1 MNQRNFNISTIAK
14 WLLAAALVVLPII
27 LGLQSYFNSVTH
39 NGASCPHYSTY
50 QVFKH
55 AHFHLLGD
63 QDIYSYHEEEHCFT
77 FKYSPAFALAFG
89 VFAYLP
95 DWLALVLWMLL
106 SGMITLITIRAL
118 PEMGLPK
125 QLLFFVVILF
135 EWMVSVQGQQTNVLL
150 VMSLLLAFLFLEKG
164 KPLPATLL
172 IVMTG
177 FIKIFGFGA
186 MLLFLFY
193 PGKLRMALYSVGWVI
208 LFATLPLVVLEPAQ
222 LWGIYEDWHAQITS
236 DYGQYK
242 GLSFYSFVESVFL
255 LTLPKPMVLAAS
267 LLLLLSPLTQLGKWK
282 QLWFRKL
289 MLASILIWVVIFN
302 HKAESHSYI
311 IAMTGIALWYFDRE
325 RKWLDTALLVFAFLV
340 VSILFSDL
348 VPRWVKFD
356 FGFVYSLKALP
367 CTLIWLRIL
376 AEIWLRNNPK
386 ESVTPPLVTV
396 AQ

>member
-1 MNQRNFNISTIAK
+1 MNQRDFSISTIAK
-14 WLLAAALVVLPII
+14 WLLVAALVVLPII

-39 NGASCPHYSTY
+39 KGTSCPHYSTY
-50 QVFKH
+50 EVFKH
-55 AHFHLLGD
+55 AHFHLLSD
-63 QDIYSYHEEEHCFT
+63 QDLYSYHEEEHCFT

-89 VFAYLP
+89 VFAYFP

-106 SGMITLITIRAL
+106 SGMITLLTIRAL
-118 PEMGLPK
+118 PGTGPPK

-193 PGKLRMALYSVGWVI
+193 PGKIRLALYSGGWVI
-208 LFATLPLVVLEPAQ
+208 LFAILPLVVLEPGQ

-242 GLSFYSFVESVFL
+242 GLSFYSFTESVFL
-255 LTLPKPMVLAAS
+255 ITLPKPMVLAAS
-267 LLLLLSPLTQLGKWK
+267 LLLLLSPLAQLGKWG

-311 IAMTGIALWYFDRE
+311 IAMTGIAFWYFDQG
-325 RKWLDTALLVFAFLV
+325 RKWLDTMLLIFVFLV

-348 VPRWVKFD
+348 VPRSLKFD

-367 CTLIWLRIL
+367 CFLVWLRIL
-376 AEIWLRNNPK
+376 AEMWLRK
-386 ESVTPPLVTV
+386 EPQELVTSPSVTP